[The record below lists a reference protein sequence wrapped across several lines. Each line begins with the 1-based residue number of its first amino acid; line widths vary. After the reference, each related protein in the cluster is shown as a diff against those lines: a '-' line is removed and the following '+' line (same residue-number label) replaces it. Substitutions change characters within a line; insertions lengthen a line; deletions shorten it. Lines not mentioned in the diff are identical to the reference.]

1 MDSNMDNDSSNKL
14 ANMDKSSSEEVRM
27 EEKMNQDFQRM
38 NAVLTYHKNKR
49 EGLSQVYPDHYNKK
63 EKDSLRRY
71 ANNYELESE
80 RLLTLMS
87 EDKEPT
93 SWDILIDPVLFSI
106 RTSRNASTKMTPFR
120 MMYGRE
126 ARRPVE
132 VAENDKDLSELEIK
146 LPTEETIIKFMSSME
161 TNREKDA
168 SRAIKN
174 VEKAQEKHKKY
185 YKARKTR
192 STNEV
197 ISFTLGQKVLLYDAR
212 RKTRQGGKLTKEW
225 SGPHTITE
233 IVGTK
238 HVRLNGRK
246 TIKNTKHLK
255 PWNFSEKESTDV
267 TECDITSESYEL
279 DAKATEQQEG
289 KDNIAVGEKEQV
301 GDAMKRENE
310 EKSIKF
316 ESSLQDEEEI
326 VDKKQTKDV
335 NAIEESSNEIL
346 PTEQDMT
353 KSNTRK
359 RQPLMTSKKHGKRRR
374 MKMLDI
380 IEKMENIGKSC
391 SGDEDIATDV
401 EEEFANDT
409 MEATNNGKKNAEKDN
424 ALETVEC
431 SYSIPREDD
440 IRFEDTEVKYYEEDI
455 VDERENSAF
464 ITKVKNI
471 TLEDDDN
478 DPNLKPIVID
488 PKIVSSPHEVVD
500 TIWNCGPVSYI
511 ESKIGMI
518 HISDNKICE
527 LKGTTYVCD
536 EIINSYLVAL
546 SQQYSTSHFKIQVI
560 DSVILTEICNG
571 MCYRA
576 KLKKM
581 RMSNF
586 DLIMGGYH
594 TGGNHWNL
602 VVLKPKEEV
611 VHFLNPFGE
620 LPTQIDKVM
629 KNLRLFW
636 RNRINELGEEQ
647 VNWQFVP
654 LVHPKQQDSHNC
666 GIFTLKFAEAL
677 LKTGR
682 VDFLVNA
689 EVLRKHRRDIAEF
702 LIEKTDCKETGWCR
716 LCGQAQCCCGRWLH
730 IACINEKLDDDEPF
744 QCKSCANALIHV
756 EIAAENSDGHL
767 LTSTPNKKK
776 EIADKIQMVTK
787 ETATNDKCIQNKKKR
802 TTPSAKHKLKM
813 IKNTPKTRAK
823 RCEQCRKEFKRNKV
837 VDAKYIIGHHCD
849 RPFYNKHTGT
859 IHPGTRN
866 YYFCVSE
873 KCLRSTEPEING
885 SMIDIS
891 DVKSHLTKDD
901 LEGFQKQGLTITL

>member
-1 MDSNMDNDSSNKL
+1 
-14 ANMDKSSSEEVRM
+14 
-27 EEKMNQDFQRM
+27 
-38 NAVLTYHKNKR
+38 
-49 EGLSQVYPDHYNKK
+49 
-63 EKDSLRRY
+63 
-71 ANNYELESE
+71 
-80 RLLTLMS
+80 
-87 EDKEPT
+87 
-93 SWDILIDPVLFSI
+93 
-106 RTSRNASTKMTPFR
+106 MTPFR

-233 IVGTK
+233 IVGKK

-255 PWNFSEKESTDV
+255 PWNFSEKESTVV

-279 DAKATEQQEG
+279 DAKATEQQES

-301 GDAMKRENE
+301 SDAMKRENE

-326 VDKKQTKDV
+326 VDKKQMKDIKT
-335 NAIEESSNEIL
+335 IEGKCEIETWTDKVAAEEKYDSMIELFHIVESSNEIL

-374 MKMLDI
+374 MKMLDV
-380 IEKMENIGKSC
+380 IEKMANIGKSC
-391 SGDEDIATDV
+391 SDDEDIATDV

-409 MEATNNGKKNAEKDN
+409 MEATNNEKKNAEKDN

-440 IRFEDTEVKYYEEDI
+440 IRFEDTEVKYYEEDV

-478 DPNLKPIVID
+478 DPNLKPNVID
-488 PKIVSSPHEVVD
+488 PKIVSSPHEGHGRHNLELWASLLHRKQD
-500 TIWNCGPVSYI
+500 RHDSY
-511 ESKIGMI
+511 M
-518 HISDNKICE
+518 DNKICE

-571 MCYRA
+571 MCYRT

-666 GIFTLKFAEAL
+666 GIFTLK
-677 LKTGR
+677 
-682 VDFLVNA
+682 
-689 EVLRKHRRDIAEF
+689 
-702 LIEKTDCKETGWCR
+702 
-716 LCGQAQCCCGRWLH
+716 AQCCCGRWLH
-730 IACINEKLDDDEPF
+730 IACMNEKLDDDEPF
-744 QCKSCANALIHV
+744 QCKSCANALIQV
-756 EIAAENSDGHL
+756 EIAAEHSDGHL

-787 ETATNDKCIQNKKKR
+787 ETATDDQWIQNKKKR
-802 TTPSAKHKLKM
+802 TTPSVKHKLKM

-866 YYFCVSE
+866 YYFCVSK
-873 KCLRSTEPEING
+873 KCLQSTEPELNG

>member
-1 MDSNMDNDSSNKL
+1 MDSNMNNDSSNKV

-27 EEKMNQDFQRM
+27 KEKMNQDFQRM
-38 NAVLTYHKNKR
+38 NAVLAYHKNKR

-71 ANNYELESE
+71 ANNHELESE

-132 VAENDKDLSELEIK
+132 VAENDKDLSEG
-146 LPTEETIIKFMSSME
+146 
-161 TNREKDA
+161 KDA

-212 RKTRQGGKLTKEW
+212 RKTRQGGKLAKEW
-225 SGPHTITE
+225 SSPHTITE
-233 IVGTK
+233 IVGKK

-255 PWNFSEKESTDV
+255 PWNFSEKESTVV

-279 DAKATEQQEG
+279 DAKATEQQES
-289 KDNIAVGEKEQV
+289 KDNIAVGEKEQM

-316 ESSLQDEEEI
+316 ESSLPDEEEI
-326 VDKKQTKDV
+326 VDKKQMKDM
-335 NAIEESSNEIL
+335 NTIEGKCEIETWTDKVAAEEKYDSMIELFHIVESSNEIL

-374 MKMLDI
+374 MKMLDV
-380 IEKMENIGKSC
+380 IEKMANIGKSC
-391 SGDEDIATDV
+391 SDDEDIATDV
-401 EEEFANDT
+401 EEESANDT
-409 MEATNNGKKNAEKDN
+409 MEATNNEKKNAEKDN

-440 IRFEDTEVKYYEEDI
+440 IRFEDTEVKYYEEDV

-478 DPNLKPIVID
+478 DPNLKPNVID
-488 PKIVSSPHEVVD
+488 PKMVSSPHEVID

-571 MCYRA
+571 MCYRT

-620 LPTQIDKVM
+620 LPTQINKVM

-666 GIFTLKFAEAL
+666 GIFTLKTAKKPGGADY
-677 LKTGR
+677 
-682 VDFLVNA
+682 VD
-689 EVLRKHRRDIAEF
+689 K
-702 LIEKTDCKETGWCR
+702 
-716 LCGQAQCCCGRWLH
+716 
-730 IACINEKLDDDEPF
+730 
-744 QCKSCANALIHV
+744 
-756 EIAAENSDGHL
+756 
-767 LTSTPNKKK
+767 
-776 EIADKIQMVTK
+776 
-787 ETATNDKCIQNKKKR
+787 
-802 TTPSAKHKLKM
+802 
-813 IKNTPKTRAK
+813 
-823 RCEQCRKEFKRNKV
+823 
-837 VDAKYIIGHHCD
+837 
-849 RPFYNKHTGT
+849 
-859 IHPGTRN
+859 
-866 YYFCVSE
+866 
-873 KCLRSTEPEING
+873 
-885 SMIDIS
+885 
-891 DVKSHLTKDD
+891 
-901 LEGFQKQGLTITL
+901 